1 MLSEADRKRYFAA
14 FYPADLMA
22 TFLGGRRC
30 ATSQGPPGP
39 GDTQPLVWQMDCDV
53 TSSAPALAAYMRRST
68 GMYSVHANSAIA
80 ATVAGGSGECEA
92 VLTAHEF
99 ALDVDLKDYGERRGL
114 LCGCGANKTVCDVCW
129 LLAEM
134 AAAACEAI
142 VSGVC
147 KLGPMLCVAS
157 GGKGF
162 HMWWGSPQARRL
174 SRAKRQAL
182 MALLANDERSAAA
195 RTVREA
201 AIAALMDVWVK
212 RGIVKR
218 ALLADAN
225 SPLARALAEEAASVG
240 GTPFAWAELNTRL
253 LPGALSKRRW
263 EALVARMGQEWARG
277 LVALVGWPILD
288 KDVTLQPAH
297 LLKTAFSIHHTSRRI
312 ALPLPSIGHCLPS
325 QLPTVSEIMD
335 PGCKEAKKRWDLG
348 RSTLQAWLVACQYGP
363 QYDYYNV

>member
-39 GDTQPLVWQMDCDV
+39 GDTLQKTLVWEMDGDV

-68 GMYSVHANSAIA
+68 GMYSVHANSTIA
-80 ATVAGGSGECEA
+80 ATVAGGECEA
-92 VLTAHEF
+92 VLTTQEF
-99 ALDVDLKDYGERRGL
+99 GLDVDLKDYGKRREL
-114 LCGCGANKTVCDVCW
+114 FCDCGTNKTVCNACW

-142 VSGVC
+142 VSGAC

-182 MALLANDERSAAA
+182 MTLLTNGEKGEAA
-195 RTVREA
+195 RPAREA
-201 AIAALMDVWVK
+201 ALAALIEVWVK

-225 SPLARALAEEAASVG
+225 SPLARALAEEVSPPFTWPETNSNMLPAAV
-240 GTPFAWAELNTRL
+240 
-253 LPGALSKRRW
+253 SKRRW
-263 EALVARMGQEWARG
+263 DALVARMGQEWARG

-288 KDVTLQPAH
+288 KNVTLQPAH
-297 LLKTAFSIHHTSRRI
+297 LLKTAFSIHHKSRRI
-312 ALPLPSIGHCLPS
+312 ALPLPSVGHCLPS
-325 QLPTVSEIMD
+325 QLPTVEEVMD
-335 PGCKEAKKRWDLG
+335 PAGCKEAQKRWDLG

-363 QYDYYNV
+363 QYEFYNV